1 MKKVTEDVRKLT
13 VTAGTTYY
21 VTIPQEMIR
30 ELGWRKGQK
39 KVIKLANDKI
49 VISDWKRP
57 PNHTPGV

>member
-39 KVIKLANDKI
+39 NVIKLENGKI
-49 VISDWKRP
+49 VISDWK
-57 PNHTPGV
+57 GGK